1 MIDPISAM
9 AMATTAFTTI
19 KRVVAAGQEFENV
32 AGQMGK
38 WYTAVADFRKGQ
50 SLQKRPPLFKKLF
63 ASGSV
68 EEEALALLL
77 HEKKLME
84 QEKELMSLLNFRFGY
99 GTWDE
104 LKEMRRKIQKERE
117 KQVWAQAEMRRNL
130 IEGIS
135 IFFLILI
142 VTAFLGGLAYFI
154 GKNKG
159 MW

>member
-1 MIDPISAM
+1 MIDPITAITL
-9 AMATTAFTTI
+9 ATTAFNTV
-19 KRVVAAGQEFENV
+19 KKCVQAGQEFENV

-50 SLQKRPPLFKKLF
+50 SLQKRPPIFKKLF
-63 ASGSV
+63 NSGSV

-84 QEKELMSLLNFRFGY
+84 QEKELQALLNFRFGY

-104 LKEMRRKIQKERE
+104 LKEMRRKISKQRE
-117 KQVWAQAEMRRNL
+117 KEIWKQAELRRDL

-135 IFFLILI
+135 VVFLI
-142 VTAFLGGLAYFI
+142 FLGTGLIGGVAYFYMLRNGI
-154 GKNKG
+154 V
-159 MW
+159 

>member
-130 IEGIS
+130 IEVIS
-135 IFFLILI
+135 IVFLILI
-142 VTAFLGGLAYFI
+142 TTASLGGLAYFI